1 MSDLEEFE
9 NYFTNFEKASIGRRL
24 VASLIDFIIYYF
36 VCVFLALVLDNSSE
50 SVFSFHLEGFSA
62 LMAFLIGF
70 FMAFMIG
77 PVFFMLIQ
85 TSILKG
91 ARAAIA
97 FDLGVILG
105 DISFILIAYYGSRSL
120 LEKITDDPRLFFI
133 GGLVLIIYGLI
144 TYFDK
149 QNKKE
154 ALEDAK
160 TVDVPIK
167 NNYIKLFFKGYF
179 LNFINVGVLAFWLG
193 TVLVIGPTLKMNES
207 AIFWYFATIILGY
220 AVTDLGKI
228 LLAKQLKNKMTPIVI
243 YRLKRIMGIILLICG
258 VFLMLKGFIPNES
271 IDELMH

>member
-1 MSDLEEFE
+1 M
-9 NYFTNFEKASIGRRL
+9 
-24 VASLIDFIIYYF
+24 DFYDF
-36 VCVFLALVLDNSSE
+36 KN
-50 SVFSFHLEGFSA
+50 
-62 LMAFLIGF
+62 AFFIGF

-97 FDLGVILG
+97 FDIGVLLG
-105 DISFILIAYYGSRSL
+105 DITFILMAYYGSRSL
-120 LEKITDDPRLFFI
+120 LEKIKDDPRLFFI

-154 ALEDAK
+154 ALESAK
-160 TVDVPIK
+160 DIEVPIVK
-167 NNYIKLFFKGYF
+167 NNYIKLILKGYF
-179 LNFINVGVLAFWLG
+179 LNFINIGVLAFWLG
-193 TVLVIGPTLKMNES
+193 TVLVIGPTLKMDES

-228 LLAKQLKNKMTPIVI
+228 FLAKQLKNKMTPPVI
-243 YRLKRIMGIILLICG
+243 YRLKRIMGIILIVCG
-258 VFLMLKGFIPNES
+258 VFLMLKGFIPNDK
-271 IDELMH
+271 IDEFMH

>member
-1 MSDLEEFE
+1 MDI
-9 NYFTNFEKASIGRRL
+9 Y
-24 VASLIDFIIYYF
+24 DFK
-36 VCVFLALVLDNSSE
+36 N
-50 SVFSFHLEGFSA
+50 
-62 LMAFLIGF
+62 AFLIGF

-97 FDLGVILG
+97 FDIGVLLG
-105 DISFILIAYYGSRSL
+105 DVSFILIAYYGSRSF
-120 LEKITDDPRLFFI
+120 LEKIKDDPRLFFI

-144 TYFDK
+144 TYLNK

-154 ALEDAK
+154 ALESAQIME
-160 TVDVPIK
+160 VPIK

-193 TVLVIGPTLKMNES
+193 TVLVIGPTLKMNQS

-228 LLAKQLKNKMTPIVI
+228 LLAKQLKSKMTPRVI
-243 YRLKRIMGIILLICG
+243 YRLKRFMGIILIVCG
-258 VFLMLKGFIPNES
+258 VILMLKGFIPNEE
-271 IDELMH
+271 IEGLIN